1 MEITGFMSAMA
12 PSIAAINT
20 EHLIQGCGAMCLSE
34 LGLLLVKF
42 SLTTSPHW
50 FFLWFS
56 HLITIHLILS
66 FLKFVTLNNLG
77 SKTIG

>member
-42 SLTTSPHW
+42 SSTTSPT
-50 FFLWFS
+50 LVLPLVFS
-56 HLITIHLILS
+56 
-66 FLKFVTLNNLG
+66 LNNNT
-77 SKTIG
+77 SYSQFFKICHFK

>member
-20 EHLIQGCGAMCLSE
+20 EHLIQGCGATCLSE

-42 SLTTSPHW
+42 SLTTSPT
-50 FFLWFS
+50 LVLPLVFS
-56 HLITIHLILS
+56 
-66 FLKFVTLNNLG
+66 LNNNT
-77 SKTIG
+77 SYSQFFKICHFK